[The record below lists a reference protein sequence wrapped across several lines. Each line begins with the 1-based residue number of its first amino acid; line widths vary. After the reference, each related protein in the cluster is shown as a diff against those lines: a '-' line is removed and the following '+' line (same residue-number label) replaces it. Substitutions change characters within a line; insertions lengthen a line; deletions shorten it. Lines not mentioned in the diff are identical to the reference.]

1 LRPRPRL
8 RLDAALRACFAFL
21 AVAVAYPG
29 AARVTEDI
37 RYVTYDVKWRNDVPM
52 HTLLAR
58 ASPIRQH
65 GGIFLGSTLPR
76 VSWKLRFWKLPN
88 GHCRIT
94 NVTPAL
100 TATITLP
107 GPSDTHMSDDGEF
120 RVFLTRLKT
129 HELGHYDIARKAALD
144 IYRRILKLPEANSCE
159 ALEAAAERLGETIWA
174 EMSADQRAYDTGT
187 GLGSS
192 QGAMIEE

>member
-1 LRPRPRL
+1 VRPGRRL
-8 RLDAALRACFAFL
+8 HLGAVLRACFAFL
-21 AVAVAYPG
+21 AVALAYPG

-37 RYVTYDVKWRNDVPM
+37 QYVTYDVQWRNDVPM

-58 ASPIRQH
+58 ASPIRLH
-65 GGIFLGSTLPR
+65 GRVYLGATLPH
-76 VSWKLRFWKLPN
+76 VSWKLRFWKLAN

-94 NVTPAL
+94 NVTTAL

-107 GPSDTHMSDDGEF
+107 GPSDTHMSDNGEF

-129 HELGHYDIARKAALD
+129 HELGHYEIAREAALD
-144 IYRRILKLPEANSCE
+144 IDRRILKLPEANSCE
-159 ALEAAAERLGETIWA
+159 ALEAAAERLGTQIWA
-174 EMSADQRAYDTGT
+174 DMSVDQQAYDTGT
-187 GLGSS
+187 GHGNS